1 MKKILIVCFTA
12 ILLTACQSKNDKI
25 RNFIDM
31 YNRSSSMMINSMIK
45 STKAINSGNDEITI
59 EVNTSN
65 EAGDDMQADMI
76 KTSLPQLIGQ
86 AIKSE
91 PIGNELLNKG
101 VKFNVKIYG
110 VGARLLAE
118 EVLDN
123 KNIKGNAGNDLKS
136 IAKGSSGPDQLNA
149 VLDIFNKNLPSEDPS
164 SGIKIMSIKAD
175 EESNIVYLAQVPESF
190 EKLLK
195 IEGAEQIVKDEMLR
209 SPQIQQ
215 IFSQTERLGVKNL
228 IYKYTD
234 SQGKSIK
241 EIVLTKE
248 DLK

>member
-1 MKKILIVCFTA
+1 
-12 ILLTACQSKNDKI
+12 
-25 RNFIDM
+25 M

-110 VGARLLAE
+110 IGARLLAE

-175 EESNIVYLAQVPESF
+175 EESNIVYLARF
-190 EKLLK
+190 LK
-195 IEGAEQIVKDEMLR
+195 V
-209 SPQIQQ
+209 S
-215 IFSQTERLGVKNL
+215 KNC
-228 IYKYTD
+228 
-234 SQGKSIK
+234 
-241 EIVLTKE
+241 
-248 DLK
+248 